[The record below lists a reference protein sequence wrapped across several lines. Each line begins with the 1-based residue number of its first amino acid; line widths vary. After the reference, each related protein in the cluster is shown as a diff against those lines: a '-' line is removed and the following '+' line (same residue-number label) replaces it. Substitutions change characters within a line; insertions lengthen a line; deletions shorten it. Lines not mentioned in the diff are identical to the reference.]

1 MNIQNQTHYTVFNHA
16 TCIASGELSH
26 IVDTVRDVMNRDH
39 LAQILAFD
47 DVTGIQT
54 ELNWQ
59 HVEATTQTVTEVIST
74 NVDQPRKVGRPK
86 LGVVAREVT
95 LLPRHWEWLSQQ
107 SGGASVALRKLVEE
121 ARRANEDKDRIRA
134 AQEAT
139 YRVMGAIAGNEI
151 GFEEALRA
159 LYAQNHEVFERM
171 ISTWP
176 LDISAYLRKLSAN
189 VFVKQNKIG

>member
-16 TCIASGELSH
+16 TCIASGALSH
-26 IVDTVRDVMNRDH
+26 IADIVRDVMNRDH

-59 HVEATTQTVTEVIST
+59 HVEATAQAATEVMST
-74 NVDQPRKVGRPK
+74 NADQPRKVGRPK

-121 ARRANEDKDRIRA
+121 ARHANEYKDRIRA

-159 LYAQNHEVFERM
+159 LYAQNHEAFERI

-189 VFVKQNKIG
+189 VFIKQNKIG